1 MPGLQRK
8 LNNQHAPNQAAKHP
22 PVRGT
27 AELIRRHAAEQEHS
41 PDMRLLI
48 KNLSGKAWSMKVH
61 KSWDIGAVKRLIQ
74 IVDGPPPDMIRLIQ
88 ASRQL
93 EDKKL
98 LSDYDI
104 PDASIVHVILRLGG
118 D

>member
-1 MPGLQRK
+1 
-8 LNNQHAPNQAAKHP
+8 
-22 PVRGT
+22 
-27 AELIRRHAAEQEHS
+27 
-41 PDMRLLI
+41 
-48 KNLSGKAWSMKVH
+48 MKVH

-74 IVDGPPPDMIRLIQ
+74 IVNGPPPNMLRLVQ

-98 LSDYDI
+98 LSDYGI
-104 PDASIVHVILRLGG
+104 PDASIVHMILRRGG